1 MSKILVAAYGGGHA
15 RLLIPVIRGLKARGH
30 EITVLGLTLGK
41 AVFRQANVNAL
52 GLYDIIRHSPRWVE
66 IERVGKSVLTEQDIH
81 PQVGWNDSLAY
92 IGSGLL
98 DLIETQGETKALNQY
113 ATVGRKAFDQSIT
126 ANEILR
132 ITECDVLVTT
142 SSPRMERALVRA
154 ATTQNRQSIVVVD
167 LFASIEKAWLTNPTF
182 ANCICVFHEMVK
194 QILVEGGRPSRDI
207 VVTGNPA
214 FDSILDIPIKQFAHD
229 KPHILFLSVPD
240 SLKGDEYESVDSER
254 VARILE
260 EGASKGHF
268 TVEIRFHPN
277 EREARREQVRGDL
290 LDRSTSHSLESTLAD
305 ADMAVTEC
313 STAGIQAQLLGLPL
327 VKLGWSAR
335 SSLVPLEKLGPTWV
349 AQSEGQLLAQIELA
363 MAAGR
368 FPRNDGLGMAAS
380 SVVNQI
386 ERIAR
391 D

>member
-15 RLLIPVIRGLKARGH
+15 RLLIPVIRDLKARGY

-41 AVFRQANVNAL
+41 AVFRQANLKAL

-81 PQVGWNDSLAY
+81 PQVGRNDSLAY
-92 IGSGLL
+92 LGSGLL
-98 DLIETQGETKALNQY
+98 DLIETQDEAKALNQY
-113 ATVGRKAFDQSIT
+113 ATIGRKAFDQSIT

-132 ITECDVLVTT
+132 ITGCDVLVTT

-154 ATTQNRQSIVVVD
+154 ATTQNKQSIVVVD

-194 QILVEGGRPSRDI
+194 QVLVKGGRPARDI
-207 VVTGNPA
+207 IVTGNPA
-214 FDSILDIPIKQFAHD
+214 FDALSDIPSKRFLRD
-229 KPHILFLSVPD
+229 KPHILLLSQPVT
-240 SLKGDEYESVDSER
+240 STGKAYESVNLAH
-254 VARILE
+254 VARALGE
-260 EGASKGHF
+260 EVSKGNL
-268 TVEIRFHPN
+268 TAEIRFHPN
-277 EREARREQVRGDL
+277 EGEARRKQVRGDL
-290 LDRSTSHSLESTLAD
+290 LDRSTSHSIESTLAD
-305 ADMAVTEC
+305 ADIVVTES
-313 STAGIQAQLLGLPL
+313 STAGVQAQLLGLPL

-335 SSLVPLEKLGPTWV
+335 SALVPLEKLGPTWV
-349 AQSEGQLLAQIELA
+349 VQSEGQLLAQIELA
-363 MAAGR
+363 IAAGR
-368 FPRNDGLGMAAS
+368 FPRNDGLGMATS

>member
-1 MSKILVAAYGGGHA
+1 VSKILVAAYGGGHA
-15 RLLIPVIRGLKARGH
+15 RLLIPVIRDLKARGH

-41 AVFRQANVNAL
+41 AVFQQANLNVL
-52 GLYDIIRHSPRWVE
+52 GLYDIIRSSPRWVK
-66 IERVGKSVLTEQDIH
+66 IEDVGKSVLTEQDIH
-81 PQVGWNDSLAY
+81 PQVSWDDSIAY
-92 IGSGLL
+92 IGSGVL
-98 DLIETQGETKALNQY
+98 DLIETQGEAKALNQY
-113 ATVGRKAFDQSIT
+113 ATIGRKAFDQSIT

-132 ITECDVLVTT
+132 IVGCDVLVTT

-154 ATTQNRQSIVVVD
+154 ATTQNKQSVVVVD
-167 LFASIEKAWLTNPTF
+167 LFASIEKAWLTTPTF

-194 QILVEGGRPSRDI
+194 QILVEGGRPARDI

-214 FDSILDIPIKQFAHD
+214 FDSILDIPIKHFTRD

-240 SLKGDEYESVDSER
+240 SLIGDEFESVDSER
-254 VARILE
+254 VARILG
-260 EGASKGHF
+260 EGVSKGLF

-277 EREARREQVRGDL
+277 EREERREQVRGNL
-290 LDRSTSHSLESTLAD
+290 LDRSMSHSLESTLAD
-305 ADMAVTEC
+305 ADIAVTEC

-349 AQSEGQLLAQIELA
+349 ARSEGQLVEQIQLAI
-363 MAAGR
+363 AAGR
-368 FPRNDGLGMAAS
+368 FPRNDGLGMATS
-380 SVVNQI
+380 RVVNQI
-386 ERIAR
+386 ERMAS